1 MFATVPL
8 LLFLLIAYNI
18 VVFVTGPELPTELL
32 SVTMMSGEVW
42 TFTVADLFMAVGLV
56 LLFIEIVR
64 ATNTSHLAIV
74 NHGLSMLV
82 FVLCLVEFIVVP
94 EAATSTFFF
103 ITMLALLDVV
113 AGFSVTIT
121 TARRD
126 FAVGE

>member
-1 MFATVPL
+1 MFSIIPL
-8 LLFLLIAYNI
+8 LLLLLIGYNI
-18 VVFVTGPELPTELL
+18 VVFITGPDLATQLFSL
-32 SVTMMSGEVW
+32 DMVSGAVW
-42 TFTVADLFMAVGLV
+42 TFTVSDLFLVVGLV

-64 ATNTSHLAIV
+64 ATGTSQTSII

-82 FVLCLVEFIVVP
+82 FVLCIIQFIIVP

-103 ITMLALLDVV
+103 ITMLALVDVV

>member
-1 MFATVPL
+1 MLSHIPL
-8 LLFLLIAYNI
+8 LLLLLIAYFV
-18 VVFVTGPELPTELL
+18 VVFFTGPDLGSTLFSL
-32 SVTMMSGEVW
+32 DMMSGAVW
-42 TFTVADLFMAVGLV
+42 TFTVADLFLVVGLI
-56 LLFIEIVR
+56 LLFVEIVR
-64 ATNTSHLAIV
+64 ATGTSQSSII

-82 FVLCLVEFIVVP
+82 FVLCLVAFIVVP

-103 ITMLALLDVV
+103 ITALALVDVV